1 MIAFLAFLMRNW
13 QAVAGIVTAAVLA
26 ILLAI
31 RTDQRDDLRAALDR
45 ERQAQILFAERVRAT
60 SEGIARRA
68 AELAR
73 RVEASQSRISQEASD
88 DYQTRLARLRADFD
102 SRLRAEAARRAGA
115 GGGGDAVSGLPDPA
129 GGPDGAAAPAG
140 PAAFEFACR
149 ANTIQLEGLQDWV
162 RRQGAV
168 ER

>member
-1 MIAFLAFLMRNW
+1 MTAFIALAMRNW
-13 QAVAGIVTAAVLA
+13 PAVAGILAAA
-26 ILLAI
+26 ILATLLAL
-31 RTDQRDDLRAALDR
+31 RTGQRDDAREALER
-45 ERQAQILFAERVRAT
+45 ERQAHVLFAERVRAT

-102 SRLRAEAARRAGA
+102 NRLRAEAARRARA
-115 GGGGDAVSGLPDPA
+115 GGGGDAVPGLPDPP
-129 GGPDGAAAPAG
+129 GGPDGAASPAE
-140 PAAFEFACR
+140 FEFSCR

-168 ER
+168 AR